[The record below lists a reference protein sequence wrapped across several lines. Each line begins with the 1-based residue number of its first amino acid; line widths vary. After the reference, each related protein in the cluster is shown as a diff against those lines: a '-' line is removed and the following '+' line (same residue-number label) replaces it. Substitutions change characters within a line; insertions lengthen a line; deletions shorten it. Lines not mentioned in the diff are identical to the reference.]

1 MSSEVA
7 KERAIARGREEE
19 RAVEERGWTPAKE
32 RAHAA
37 SYVPFRSERCQ
48 EPRSPASASH
58 GPKAPGDAVVGTP
71 FFHERAPIRAACVAR
86 WALKI
91 VSCHISTSPA
101 QRENN
106 NNNTALKLN
115 RCRRL
120 WRWGNGGRRLPLR
133 KTSGIA
139 LGLGFAVG

>member
-7 KERAIARGREEE
+7 KERAIARRGREEE
-19 RAVEERGWTPAKE
+19 RTVEERGWTPAKE
-32 RAHAA
+32 RAHSA

-58 GPKAPGDAVVGTP
+58 GPKAPEMP
-71 FFHERAPIRAACVAR
+71 LWERLSFMNERAPIRAECV
-86 WALKI
+86 ALKI

-101 QRENN
+101 QRETN
-106 NNNTALKLN
+106 NNNTALKLK
-115 RCRRL
+115 RRRRL

-133 KTSGIA
+133 NASGIA
-139 LGLGFAVG
+139 LGLGFVVG